1 MVAFSFIFRKVED
14 KFHPTPLKER
24 IMHAS
29 YRLHVQ
35 QDKLDHMYARLVQ
48 RDTELFQRCV
58 GAQASNDSGR
68 AKILANECAEIRK
81 IAKVV
86 LGSQLALERV
96 ILRLE
101 TVEEFSDIM
110 LQMAPIM
117 SIVKETKA
125 KIAGTVP
132 QVANEL
138 EEVNNIL
145 GDLTD
150 EAGEVTETELPVEA
164 SNEDARK
171 ILEETG
177 LIAEEKVRSHFP
189 DLSSVTSQLSQPSGP
204 LSAIP
209 EAATLTDIEADTD
222 EQVYDY
228 AKKHS
233 GQVSIHVCAQD
244 LGKSPE
250 EVKIALQRLQET
262 GKVVIE

>member
-1 MVAFSFIFRKVED
+1 VVAFSFIFRKVED
-14 KFHPTPLKER
+14 KFHPIPLKER

-35 QDKLDHMYARLVQ
+35 QDKLDHMYARLRQ
-48 RDTELFQRCV
+48 RDNELFQRCV
-58 GAQASNDSGR
+58 GAQASDDPGH
-68 AKILANECAEIRK
+68 AKLFANECAEIRK

-117 SIVKETKA
+117 SIVKETKS

-138 EEVNNIL
+138 EEVNTIL

-150 EAGEVTETELPVEA
+150 EAGEVTETDLPVET
-164 SNEDARK
+164 SNEEAKK

-189 DLSSVTSQLSQPSGP
+189 DLSSIKSPAEHP
-204 LSAIP
+204 LDAIP

-222 EQVYDY
+222 ELVYDY

-233 GQVSIHVCAQD
+233 GEVSIHSCAQD

-250 EVKIALQRLQET
+250 EVKIALQRLMET

>member
-1 MVAFSFIFRKVED
+1 MVDFSFIFRKVED
-14 KFHPTPLKER
+14 RFHPVPLKER

-68 AKILANECAEIRK
+68 AKIFANECAEIRK
-81 IAKVV
+81 IAKIV

-117 SIVKETKA
+117 SIVKETKS

-145 GDLTD
+145 SDLTD
-150 EAGEVTETELPVEA
+150 EAGEVTENDLPVEA
-164 SNEDARK
+164 SNEEARK

-177 LIAEEKVRSHFP
+177 LLAEEKVRSHFP
-189 DLSSVTSQLSQPSGP
+189 DLASVTSQPPSA

-233 GQVSIHVCAQD
+233 GQVSIHGCAQD
-244 LGKSPE
+244 IGKTPE

>member
-14 KFHPTPLKER
+14 KFHPIPLKER

-35 QDKLDHMYARLVQ
+35 QDKLDHMYARLRQ
-48 RDTELFQRCV
+48 RDNELFQRCV
-58 GAQASNDSGR
+58 GAQASDDPGH
-68 AKILANECAEIRK
+68 AKLFANECAEIRK

-117 SIVKETKA
+117 SIVKETKS

-138 EEVNNIL
+138 EEVNTIL

-150 EAGEVTETELPVEA
+150 EAGEVTETDLPVET
-164 SNEDARK
+164 SNEEAKK

-189 DLSSVTSQLSQPSGP
+189 DLSSIKSPAEHP
-204 LSAIP
+204 LDAIP

-222 EQVYDY
+222 ELVYDY

-233 GQVSIHVCAQD
+233 GEVSIHSCAQD

-250 EVKIALQRLQET
+250 EVKIALQRLMET